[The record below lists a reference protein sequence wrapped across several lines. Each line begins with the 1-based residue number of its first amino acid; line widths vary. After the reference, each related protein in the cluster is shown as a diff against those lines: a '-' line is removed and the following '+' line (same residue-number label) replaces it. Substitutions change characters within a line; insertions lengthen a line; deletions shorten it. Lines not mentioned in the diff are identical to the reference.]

1 VAGPRDMLILS
12 AGHAQFPRDMLNFRG
27 KGWACGGYVQGSGRA
42 ESMSREPWA
51 GLGQSGDMHILVWAT
66 QGAYSFLPGACSFI
80 SGSTGRRGQA
90 PGTCSIFAARSGHMG
105 DKSRLRR
112 VRRACPL
119 GCGLGWANSGACSFL
134 AGPTLEHAH
143 SCQGQPSFIAD
154 SIGASGPTRE
164 HAQFSRQGVG
174 IWGICPGLGVCG
186 GHVPWALVLAGPIR
200 GHAHCCRRT
209 CPFIAEGSGP
219 ARGTC
224 SFITPKP
231 GHRGYMSGPWRV
243 GRACPAVTRRRL
255 LMPARGH
262 RILPTAE
269 EGPQ

>member
-1 VAGPRDMLILS
+1 MRPHKEKPHKEWTCPPLS
-12 AGHAQFPRDMLNFRG
+12 GGHVHFLCQGVGWWPDHGTCSFFPRDMLNFRG

-164 HAQFSRQGVG
+164 HAQFCGKGWASGGYVQASGCGEGMSRGFWSWLGQSGDMLIVAAGHAHSSRRGRGQPGGHAHSSRQSPDIG
-174 IWGICPGLGVCG
+174 GICPGLGGRG
-186 GHVPWALVLAGPIR
+186 GHVQR
-200 GHAHCCRRT
+200 
-209 CPFIAEGSGP
+209 
-219 ARGTC
+219 
-224 SFITPKP
+224 
-231 GHRGYMSGPWRV
+231 
-243 GRACPAVTRRRL
+243 
-255 LMPARGH
+255 
-262 RILPTAE
+262 
-269 EGPQ
+269 